1 MRHLLSICIALLFLG
16 GVSLQAQNGVRGTVS
31 FENVSARKDGSQL
44 MMNFT
49 QSSISS
55 YGKPVIRAA
64 SSMDMS
70 SGISIR
76 LYYE

>member
-49 QSSISS
+49 FEIPRD
-55 YGKPVIRAA
+55 GHT
-64 SSMDMS
+64 DT
-70 SGISIR
+70 GIAIGG
-76 LYYE
+76 